1 MKNRKGFTL
10 VELLAVIVVLAVIST
25 IAFPIVNNMID
36 TSEEKAYEQIEK
48 TIKKAAKNWETDNSN
63 LLIEIDENDEMVNTS
78 CYITLDRL
86 KYEGYLENVETID
99 PIDDSSMDFYVVS
112 FEFDENSYQ
121 YYNEIYTSEEEA
133 QNYLDECP
141 YNESE

>member
-1 MKNRKGFTL
+1 MINRKGFTL
-10 VELLAVIVVLAVIST
+10 VELLAVLVVLAVIST
-25 IAFPIVNNMID
+25 IAFPIVGDMID

-63 LLIEIDENDEMVNTS
+63 LLIEIDENDEMVNVS

-99 PIDDSSMDFYVVS
+99 PMDDSSMDLYVVS
-112 FEFDENSYQ
+112 FEYDIDTNQ
-121 YYNEIYTSEEEA
+121 YYNEIYMSEDEA
-133 QNYLDECP
+133 QSYLDECP
-141 YNESE
+141 YPESE